1 MKIIKFLKK
10 CGAFLAVLCLLF
22 LCWTAAFFITSWFL
36 HVFSINRLSFYIRQ
50 IIDSFLGF
58 FLFGLIIYGIS
69 QISFVQERQSLFF
82 RPLIDAMKK
91 MSQGNFNIDL
101 SSYKEEIGN
110 RNHPFHE
117 IVESITQM
125 AKELGEMEQMRQE
138 FISNVSHE
146 IQSPLTSISGFAH
159 ALKNDHLSHEE
170 RRQYLQIIEMESIRL
185 SKLSENLLKLT
196 SLESSHP
203 PFQPKTYRLDQ
214 QLRRVI
220 LSMEPQWRNKDLEMD
235 VSLNKMT
242 IHADEDLMDQV
253 WINLIHNSIKFTPNN
268 GKITVKTLKKDADT
282 IEVIIKDTGIGMT
295 KEVQM
300 RIFER
305 FYKADP
311 SRNRSKGGSGLGLS
325 IVKKIIE
332 MHKGDIQVESSPKEG
347 TEMKVI
353 LPDTQIPNT

>member
-10 CGAFLAVLCLLF
+10 SGEVLAILLLLL
-22 LCWTAAFFITSWFL
+22 LCWTASFFITSWLF
-36 HVFSINRLSFYIRQ
+36 HIFSINRLAFYAKYM
-50 IIDSFLGF
+50 IDSFLGF
-58 FLFGLIIYGIS
+58 FLFGLIMYGIS
-69 QISFVQERQSLFF
+69 KIGFIQKKQSLFF
-82 RPLIDAMKK
+82 RPMIGAMKN
-91 MSQGNFNIDL
+91 MAQGNFNIDL
-101 SSYKEEIGN
+101 SFYKEEIGN
-110 RNHPFHE
+110 RNHPFYE
-117 IVESITQM
+117 IAESITHM
-125 AKELGEMEQMRQE
+125 AKQLSEMEQMRQE

-159 ALKNDHLSHEE
+159 ALKNDHLSPEE
-170 RRQYLQIIEMESIRL
+170 RRQYLQIIEVESIRL

-196 SLESSHP
+196 SLESAHP

-242 IHADEDLMDQV
+242 ISADEDLMDQV
-253 WINLIHNSIKFTPNN
+253 WINLIHNSIKFTPNH
-268 GKITVKTLKKDADT
+268 GTITIKILKNDT
-282 IEVIIKDTGIGMT
+282 DSIEVIIKDTGIGMT

-311 SRNRSKGGSGLGLS
+311 SRNRSNGGSGLGLS

-347 TEMKVI
+347 TEIKVK
-353 LPDTQIPNT
+353 LPINNPGT

>member
-10 CGAFLAVLCLLF
+10 SGEVLAVLCLLF
-22 LCWTAAFFITSWFL
+22 LCWTAAFFITSWLL
-36 HVFSINRLSFYIRQ
+36 HAFSINRLSFYMREIV
-50 IIDSFLGF
+50 DSFLGF
-58 FLFGLIIYGIS
+58 FLFGLIMYGIS
-69 QISFVQERQSLFF
+69 QISFVQKKQSLFF

-196 SLESSHP
+196 SLESAHP

-268 GKITVKTLKKDADT
+268 GKITVKTLKKDTDT

-353 LPDTQIPNT
+353 LPIKIQS